1 MSNYADSLNTK
12 MIEMVNYLESIE
24 DKIVLGDCIEVLNQ
38 IPEESVDLIFADPP
52 YNLQLAGE
60 LLRPNNSKVMG
71 VDNDW
76 DQFNSFKDYDQFS
89 RKWLKACQRV
99 LKQTGS
105 LWVIGS
111 YHNIFRIGSVL
122 QDLGFWILND
132 IIWRKTNPMPNFRG
146 RRFTNA
152 HETLIW
158 CGKTSSAKGYT
169 FNYDSMK
176 SLNEGLQMRS
186 DWLLPLCTGAERLKR
201 NGQKAHPTQKPE
213 SLISRVILST
223 SKPGD
228 LIVDPFSGSGTTAAV
243 AKRFSR
249 RFIGIEQSKEYVEI
263 SRQRLQTVQV
273 LKDPDVLEIETK
285 RDAPRVPF
293 GSLLD
298 RGLVNPGELMFD
310 ARRRWHAK
318 IRADGLLI
326 SESAKGSIH
335 AVGAAVQGAQA
346 CNGWTF
352 WHVDRDG
359 SAISIDIYRQMIRDE
374 LSK

>member
-1 MSNYADSLNTK
+1 MSNYAASLNEK
-12 MIEMVNYLESIE
+12 MTEMVNYLKSIK

-38 IPEESVDLIFADPP
+38 MPEESVDLIFADPP

-76 DQFNSFKDYDQFS
+76 DQFNSFKDYDEFS

-158 CGKTSSAKGYT
+158 CGKNSSTKGYT

-186 DWLLPLCTGAERLKR
+186 DWLLPLCTGGERLKR
-201 NGQKAHPTQKPE
+201 NGHKAHPTQKPE

-273 LKDPDVLEIETK
+273 LNDPDVLEIETK
-285 RDAPRVPF
+285 RNAPRVPF

-326 SESAKGSIH
+326 SERLKGSIH

>member
-1 MSNYADSLNTK
+1 MSNYADSLDKK
-12 MIEMVNYLESIE
+12 MAEMVNYLESVE

-38 IPEESVDLIFADPP
+38 MPEESVDLIFADPP

-76 DQFNSFKDYDQFS
+76 DQFNSFKDYDEFS
-89 RKWLKACQRV
+89 KKWLQACQRV

-158 CGKTSSAKGYT
+158 CGKNSSAKGYT

-201 NGQKAHPTQKPE
+201 NGHKAHPTQKPE

-249 RFIGIEQSKEYVEI
+249 QFIGIEQSKEYVEI

-273 LKDPDVLEIETK
+273 LNDPDVLEIETK
-285 RDAPRVPF
+285 RNAPRVPF

-326 SESAKGSIH
+326 SERLKGSIH

-359 SAISIDIYRQMIRDE
+359 SAISIDIFRQMIRDE

>member
-1 MSNYADSLNTK
+1 MSNYAASLNEK
-12 MIEMVNYLESIE
+12 MTEMVNYLKSIK

-38 IPEESVDLIFADPP
+38 MPEESVDLIFADPP

-76 DQFNSFKDYDQFS
+76 DQFNSFKDYDEFS

-158 CGKTSSAKGYT
+158 CGKNSSTKGYT

-201 NGQKAHPTQKPE
+201 NGHKAHPTQKPE

-249 RFIGIEQSKEYVEI
+249 QFIGIEQSKEYVEI
-263 SRQRLQTVQV
+263 SRQRLQAVQV
-273 LKDPDVLEIETK
+273 LNDPDVLEIETK
-285 RDAPRVPF
+285 RNAPRVPF

-326 SESAKGSIH
+326 SESVKGSIH